1 MLSKEKI
8 ERIRRAAE
16 KYSDV
21 PAPHWED
28 IDLSKYKVEGG
39 KVEINSLE
47 DLEEEERAKLENL
60 GIDVREERTSGSYLQ
75 INNNVVYTRAK
86 SKVEILPIS
95 EALKKYNLEDYFWN
109 LVEIKD
115 KYTARVALER
125 TGGFFIR
132 VPKGV
137 RETLPLQTCL
147 LIGREYTSQNV
158 HNIVIVE
165 EDAELNIIT
174 GCATSPHVKS
184 GLHLSVS
191 EFYIKRNG
199 KLTYTMI
206 HDWGEKVHVRQRTG
220 VYIEDNGVYINNYV
234 VITPVRSIQS
244 YPAVY
249 CAGENSKA
257 TLQSVVYGRK
267 KSKIDLGSKVV
278 LSGRGSRADIVS
290 RSIADDNSEVV
301 ARGRLV
307 GEGEEVKGHLEC
319 KGLIISDEARL
330 YAVPELD
337 ARRSNI
343 ELSHEAAVGK
353 IAEEQLLYLMSRGLT
368 EEEAVSLIIKGFL
381 SMDLSGLPP
390 TLAEAV
396 KRIMDITLEGL

>member
-1 MLSKEKI
+1 MLSKEKAEWI
-8 ERIRRAAE
+8 KRAAE
-16 KYSDV
+16 KYRNV
-21 PAPHWED
+21 PAPHGED
-28 IDLSKYKVEGG
+28 IDLNEYKIEGG
-39 KVEINSLE
+39 KLEISSLE
-47 DLEEEERAKLENL
+47 DLSEEEKSKLEGI
-60 GIDVREERTSGSYLQ
+60 GIDVKEESTSGSYLQ
-75 INNNVVYTRAK
+75 INNDVVYTRAK

-109 LVEIKD
+109 LVKIKD

-137 RETLPLQTCL
+137 KETLPLQTCL
-147 LIGREYTSQNV
+147 LIGKENASQNI

-165 EDAELNIIT
+165 EGAELNIIT

-184 GLHLSVS
+184 GLHISVS

-206 HDWGEKVHVRQRTG
+206 HDWGENVHVRQRTG
-220 VYIEDNGVYINNYV
+220 VYIEDNGVFISNYV

-244 YPAVY
+244 YPTVY

-257 TLQSVVYGRK
+257 TLQTVVYGRK
-267 KSKIDLGSKVV
+267 RSRIDLGSKVI
-278 LSGRGSRADIVS
+278 LSGRRSRADIVS
-290 RSIADDNSEVV
+290 RSIADDYSEVV

-307 GEGEEVKGHLEC
+307 GEGEDVKGHLEC
-319 KGLIISDEARL
+319 KGLIISDDARL

-337 ARRSNI
+337 ARKSNI

-353 IAEEQLLYLMSRGLT
+353 IGEEQLIYLMSRGLS

-381 SMDLSGLPP
+381 SMDFSGLPP
-390 TLAEAV
+390 VIGKTV
-396 KRIMDITLEGL
+396 KRIMDMTLQGL

>member
-8 ERIRRAAE
+8 EMIRRTAE
-16 KYSDV
+16 KYRDV
-21 PAPHWED
+21 PAPHGED
-28 IDLSKYKVEGG
+28 IDLSKYKIEESRI
-39 KVEINSLE
+39 EIDSLE
-47 DLEEEERAKLENL
+47 DLDEEERAKLESI
-60 GIDVREERTSGSYLQ
+60 GIDIEEKSTAGSYLQ
-75 INNNVVYTRAK
+75 INNDVVYTRSK
-86 SKVEILPIS
+86 SKVEVIPIS
-95 EALKKYNLEDYFWN
+95 DALKKYDLGDYFWSI
-109 LVEIKD
+109 VEIKD

-137 RETLPLQTCL
+137 KETMPLQTCL
-147 LIGREYTSQNV
+147 LIGKENASQNV

-165 EDAELNIIT
+165 EGAELNIIT

-184 GLHLSVS
+184 GLHVAVS
-191 EFYIKRNG
+191 EFYIKKDG

-206 HDWGEKVHVRQRTG
+206 HDWGENVHVRPRTG
-220 VYIEDNGVYINNYV
+220 VYIEDNGVFINNYV
-234 VITPVRSIQS
+234 VITPVKSIQS
-244 YPAVY
+244 YPTVY

-257 TLQSVVYGRK
+257 TLQTIVYGRK
-267 KSKIDLGSKVV
+267 EAKIDLGSKVV
-278 LSGRGSRADIVS
+278 LSGRGSRADIIS

-307 GEGEEVKGHLEC
+307 GEGEDIKGHLEC
-319 KGLIISDEARL
+319 KGLIISDSARL

-343 ELSHEAAVGK
+343 DLSHEAAVGR
-353 IAEEQLLYLMSRGLT
+353 IAEEQLIYLMSRGLT

-390 TLAEAV
+390 TLAKAV
-396 KRIMDITLEGL
+396 ERIMDMTLEGL

>member
-1 MLSKEKI
+1 MLSKEKAEGI
-8 ERIRRAAE
+8 KRTAE
-16 KYSDV
+16 KYRDV
-21 PAPHWED
+21 PAPHGED
-28 IDLSKYKVEGG
+28 IDLSKYRIEGSR
-39 KVEINSLE
+39 IDIDSLD
-47 DLEEEERAKLENL
+47 DLDEEERSKLESI
-60 GIDVREERTSGSYLQ
+60 GIDTKDESTSGSYLQ
-75 INNNVVYTRAK
+75 IDNEVVYTKVK

-95 EALKKYNLEDYFWN
+95 EALKKYNLEDYFWSI
-109 LVEIKD
+109 VDIKD

-137 RETLPLQTCL
+137 KETLPLQACL
-147 LIGREYTSQNV
+147 LIGKENASQNV

-165 EDAELNIIT
+165 EGAELNIIT

-184 GLHLSVS
+184 GLHISVS
-191 EFYIKRNG
+191 EFYIKKNG

-206 HDWGEKVHVRQRTG
+206 HDWGENVHVRPRTG
-220 VYIEDNGVYINNYV
+220 VYIEDNGVFINNYV
-234 VITPVRSIQS
+234 VITPVKSIQS
-244 YPAVY
+244 YPTVY

-257 TLQSVVYGRK
+257 TLQTIVYGRGR
-267 KSKIDLGSKVV
+267 SKIDLGSKVV
-278 LSGRGSRADIVS
+278 LSGRGSGADIVS
-290 RSIADDNSEVV
+290 RSIADDTSEVV

-307 GEGEEVKGHLEC
+307 GEGEEIKGHLEC
-319 KGLIISDEARL
+319 KGLIISDDARL

-353 IAEEQLLYLMSRGLT
+353 IAEEQLIYLMSRGLT
-368 EEEAVSLIIKGFL
+368 EDEAVSLIIKGFL

-390 TLAEAV
+390 ALAKTV
-396 KRIMDITLEGL
+396 KRIMDMTLEGL